1 MSRRS
6 RSSAKR
12 TARFSSPSGWCPR
25 SAEMCR
31 FSTVHAPR
39 CVSPALD
46 GQGQVTP
53 GKADRLL
60 GSGANDGRRNEE
72 NRRDSSMAARCGAT
86 GKAQADFFQQLVG
99 VTVALGSI
107 FQMRPHDGELI
118 RKFFQVFLEPGEVVK
133 EPPDILFGLHA
144 AQAHG

>member
-1 MSRRS
+1 
-6 RSSAKR
+6 
-12 TARFSSPSGWCPR
+12 
-25 SAEMCR
+25 MCR

-86 GKAQADFFQQLVG
+86 GKAQADF
-99 VTVALGSI
+99 
-107 FQMRPHDGELI
+107 
-118 RKFFQVFLEPGEVVK
+118 LEPAGAVELASVVK
-133 EPPDILFGLHA
+133 RSRDWSFFRVVSDGPSACVPFCASRVFSSRSA
-144 AQAHG
+144 AVLELRAT

>member
-1 MSRRS
+1 
-6 RSSAKR
+6 
-12 TARFSSPSGWCPR
+12 
-25 SAEMCR
+25 MCR

-86 GKAQADFFQQLVG
+86 GKAQADF
-99 VTVALGSI
+99 
-107 FQMRPHDGELI
+107 
-118 RKFFQVFLEPGEVVK
+118 LEPAGAG
-133 EPPDILFGLHA
+133 GLA
-144 AQAHG
+144 FAGKRGRVWAVFRGGSAGVGGGTSFPSARGFFCRLSGSPVPL